1 MSPSSSS
8 TSSPALAV
16 RELLLVA
23 LVATA
28 HVALCPYA
36 KVEESFNLQAS
47 HDLLQLGLQRVD
59 EFDHVAFPGVVPR
72 TFIGALAVSALA
84 SPLVWFAQSLLG
96 VRKIV
101 LQLFVRWVLAMCS
114 TSALAFF
121 SKSIATKFGRVCAI
135 LLCICTID

>member
-1 MSPSSSS
+1 MSLSSS
-8 TSSPALAV
+8 TPSPALAV

-96 VRKIV
+96 VRKIA
-101 LQLFVRWVLAMCS
+101 LQLLVRWVLAMCS

-121 SKSIATKFGRVCAI
+121 SKSIAAKFGRVCVM
-135 LLCICTID
+135 LLCLRTID